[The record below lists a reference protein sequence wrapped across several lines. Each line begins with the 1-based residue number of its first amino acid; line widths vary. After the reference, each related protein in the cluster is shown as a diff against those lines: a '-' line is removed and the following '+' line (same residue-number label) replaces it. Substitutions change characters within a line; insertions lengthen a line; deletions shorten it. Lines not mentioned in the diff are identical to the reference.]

1 MPANSFK
8 LDGQHGLSTD
18 HPIMI
23 HCFHGKLEEA
33 RAWKNKWT
41 GTLFSFNVH
50 FCKPEALSV
59 AARLPLSAVSVESDC
74 PYLGKDPMTTKGL
87 IAKIAALREENVPT
101 LKSAILSNLLT
112 FLQPTVGCE
121 TIWPKVFEL
130 AKTYSRKPT
139 DMSVVDRHVRHFTNT
154 KPQLKWAESDLQN
167 Y

>member
-1 MPANSFK
+1 MDNM
-8 LDGQHGLSTD
+8 DLSTD

-33 RAWKNKWT
+33 KAWKNKWS

-74 PYLGKDPMTTKGL
+74 PYLGKDPMTTNGL
-87 IAKIAALREENVPT
+87 IAKIAALREESMPT